1 MEFDFD
7 GFTTI
12 QGRNYIGKSAT
23 LRAINAALTNQQ
35 GTNFIRWGQK
45 FCEVRLKTEVIDILW
60 HKEKG
65 NNFYKINNEDPYTKV
80 GSLPPPQP
88 ILDAGFGEISVA
100 GEKVN
105 LLYSEQFHPLFLIDR
120 KDSKSADLLIS
131 IYGLDKL
138 YKAIDLCAKDQRKN
152 TDVLKLRKVD
162 LEQATE
168 SLNKFAEFDKVKE
181 ALTNIETLKTNLS
194 NKQND
199 ISRLKTWLEQ
209 ASNLSVSIKK
219 IKPARSILVPSYDKI
234 DKLIVEQT
242 TLKKYQNSIDI
253 LKNTVIK
260 LRPVKN
266 INIPKNEVLES
277 KISEFNELNKTQDK
291 YESLSKSVKLFKQSK
306 SIKIPDV
313 SDSKIKEIDGLK
325 NIYKRLTVLATEVKT
340 LRTNVASTDKELEKV
355 TIDLSTYNACPV
367 CGNKLNLKE

>member
-1 MEFDFD
+1 MEFEFD

-35 GTNFIRWGQK
+35 GTNFIRWGAK
-45 FCEVRLKTEVIDILW
+45 FCEVRIKTETIDILW

-65 NNFYKINNEDPYTKV
+65 NNFYKINDEDPYTKV
-80 GSLPPPQP
+80 GNLPPPQP

-105 LLYSEQFHPLFLIDR
+105 LLYAEQFHPLFLIDR

-138 YKAIDLCAKDQRKN
+138 YKAIDLCAKDQKKN

-168 SLNKFAEFDKVKE
+168 GLNKFAEFDKVKE
-181 ALTNIETLKTNLS
+181 ALTNVETLKTNLY

-199 ISRLKTWLEQ
+199 ISRLKSWLEQ
-209 ASNLSVSIKK
+209 ASSLSVSIKK
-219 IKPARSILVPSYDKI
+219 IKPARSVSIPSYEKI
-234 DKLIVEQT
+234 DKLIAEQVN
-242 TLKKYQNSIDI
+242 LKKYQNSIDV
-253 LKNTVIK
+253 LKNTIIK
-260 LRPVKN
+260 LRPIKELS
-266 INIPKNEVLES
+266 IPKNEALES
-277 KISEFNELNKTQDK
+277 KISEFNELNKLQDK
-291 YESLSKSVKLFKQSK
+291 YESLSKDVNLFKQSK
-306 SIKIPDV
+306 DVKIPDI
-313 SDSKIKEIDGLK
+313 SDSKIKEIAELK

-340 LRTNVASTDKELEKV
+340 LRINVASTDKELEKV
-355 TIDLSTYNACPV
+355 TTDLSAYNACPV
-367 CGNKLNLKE
+367 CGNQLNKE